1 MEEIK
6 VVDDNVNVTRFL
18 VPAREPIIAG
28 TDRPHKS
35 RPLKQHPLRVVDDS
49 NQGSVMHFDYLL
61 YIDIEAS
68 MAEPRAQHAL
78 GVLHVC
84 PLSMQLERCFGVSS
98 YHCFDSGV
106 NAATGVVIAVI
117 EHFTWLDSRGYAS
130 SSRTVEMSQNDPTV
144 ITRSTALAPHGL
156 E

>member
-6 VVDDNVNVTRFL
+6 VVDDDVNVTRFL
-18 VPAREPIIAG
+18 VLAREPIIAG

-49 NQGSVMHFDYLL
+49 NEGSVMHFDYLL

-84 PLSMQLERCFGVSS
+84 PLSIQLEG
-98 YHCFDSGV
+98 
-106 NAATGVVIAVI
+106 IEAVI